1 MFAVGYVAQA
11 VQPDGMTTLVLENG
25 RVISL
30 SASTA
35 ATLNQARQREGQ
47 PAIPTVSQSDAQ
59 TLARRLASGSAGNRN
74 GNSDDGHAS

>member
-1 MFAVGYVAQA
+1 MFAVGYAAQA

-25 RVISL
+25 SAISI

-47 PAIPTVSQSDAQ
+47 PAIPTVSQSEAHK
-59 TLARRLASGSAGNRN
+59 LARRLASASAGDLN
-74 GNSDDGHAS
+74 GSSDDEHAS